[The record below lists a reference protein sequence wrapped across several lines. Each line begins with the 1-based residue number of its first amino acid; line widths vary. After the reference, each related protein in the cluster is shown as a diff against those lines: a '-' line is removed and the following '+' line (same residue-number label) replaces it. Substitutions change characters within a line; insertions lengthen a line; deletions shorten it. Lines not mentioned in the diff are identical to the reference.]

1 MTHDCGKYCEWTQ
14 NCISTVLTWSSL
26 YAIYL
31 AEYSSKLIVK
41 DINLLLYH
49 VAVTDCAF
57 YCRCNDCP
65 HSTNNSCL
73 ARANTCYSKVE
84 RDANGVRV
92 ETKGC
97 LPRENIGLIFCKAV
111 GADKNVSCCYSH
123 MCNQK
128 TTLYLKPL
136 KSCKC
141 IFETMILLISSVL
154 RTFVQCLL
162 WRGNYGERL
171 H

>member
-1 MTHDCGKYCEWTQ
+1 MFCCLSLHMIYCIFVVKY
-14 NCISTVLTWSSL
+14 STKYFVK
-26 YAIYL
+26 
-31 AEYSSKLIVK
+31 KLNFLFDLVT
-41 DINLLLYH
+41 
-49 VAVTDCAF
+49 VTDCTF

-65 HSTNNSCL
+65 HSTNNSCI

-84 RDANGVRV
+84 RDSNGIRV

-136 KSCKC
+136 KFCKC
-141 IFETMILLISSVL
+141 IPCVVSSQS
-154 RTFVQCLL
+154 FVS
-162 WRGNYGERL
+162 ERRPTRS
-171 H
+171 